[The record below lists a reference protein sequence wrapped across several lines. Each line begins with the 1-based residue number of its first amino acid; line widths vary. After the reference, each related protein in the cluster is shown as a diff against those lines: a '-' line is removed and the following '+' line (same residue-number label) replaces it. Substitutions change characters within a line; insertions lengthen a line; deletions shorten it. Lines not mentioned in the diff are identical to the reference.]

1 VHEPAAK
8 EFRLDSIIRFQ
19 EFRLDSIQDSTRK
32 SLTGVQDLEVEFDL
46 GSRHRSECHKLP
58 FCERLRRDNVSMICS
73 KNEKGGPGSLKVF
86 MHGFES
92 I

>member
-1 VHEPAAK
+1 MFTL
-8 EFRLDSIIRFQ
+8 FRIF
-19 EFRLDSIQDSTRK
+19 TKGRK
-32 SLTGVQDLEVEFDL
+32 KKKRKNFSFAIKIEKKKSDMGVQDLEVEFDL
-46 GSRHRSECHKLP
+46 GPRHRFECHKLP